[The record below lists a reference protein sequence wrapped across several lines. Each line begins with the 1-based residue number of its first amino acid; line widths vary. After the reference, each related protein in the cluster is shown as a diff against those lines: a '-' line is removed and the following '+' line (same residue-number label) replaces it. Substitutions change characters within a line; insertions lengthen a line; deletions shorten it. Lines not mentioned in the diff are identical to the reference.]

1 MAKLRII
8 LALWLFCAINC
19 DIALCMRCTDSRRR
33 SCTWDLLPFY
43 NNLHTEHLTSYT
55 NTSQLIGYQHFNQ
68 CKMLPNLLTRNLH
81 TPHAA
86 TRHKHGRAVSQHR
99 GAEKSVAPTDFPTS
113 QWRTIH
119 RIRQNQLRDGGDV
132 MCKMYAGVCKIL

>member
-19 DIALCMRCTDSRRR
+19 DIALCMRCTDSRRK

-43 NNLHTEHLTSYT
+43 NNLHAEHLTSYT
-55 NTSQLIGYQHFNQ
+55 NTLQLIGYQHFYE
-68 CKMLPNLLTRNLH
+68 CKMLPNLPTRNLH

-99 GAEKSVAPTDFPTS
+99 GAEKSVAPTDFSTS
-113 QWRTIH
+113 QWCTIH
-119 RIRQNQLRDGGDV
+119 RIRQNQLRDSRV
-132 MCKMYAGVCKIL
+132 